1 MTIRHLHFERNG
13 RRWRADLNAGRDL
26 SLPLTFDGGQPKF
39 FAAPAASSTP
49 YSTADFKGSVTL
61 GASCNCNTVSLTPH
75 CNGTHTES
83 LAHIVTAQLPIR
95 DIAPRELL
103 TACLISIAPREAH
116 QVADALNP
124 AAQPSDPVIDSR
136 QLRDALLSLEP
147 ASLEPEPLDALMDA
161 LIVRTLPNDLG
172 KLTRDYDRGSCPPY
186 FTAAAVQVAVDF
198 GIRHLL
204 VDLPSIDRMH
214 DGGLLAAHRTFWG
227 LPLHSTDAKL
237 ARRAHATVT
246 ELCFIDD
253 SIADGWYLLNL
264 QVAPFMADAA
274 PSRPL
279 VYPMQLV

>member
-1 MTIRHLHFERNG
+1 MTVRHLHFDRNG
-13 RRWRADLNAGRDL
+13 RRWRADLNDGRDL
-26 SLPLTFDGGQPKF
+26 SLPLRFDGAQPRF
-39 FAAPAASSTP
+39 FSAPLASAAP
-49 YSTADFKGSVTL
+49 YSTDNFTGSIVS

-83 LAHIVTAQLPIR
+83 LAHIVTADMPIR

-103 TACLISIAPREAH
+103 AACLISVAPREAH

-124 AAQPSDPVIDSR
+124 AAQPADPVIDSR
-136 QLRDALLSLEP
+136 QIRDALLSLEP
-147 ASLEPEPLDALMDA
+147 EFLESEPIDA
-161 LIVRTLPNDLG
+161 LIVRTLPNDSD
-172 KLTRDYDRGSCPPY
+172 KATRNYDRIACPPY

-198 GIRHLL
+198 GVRHLL

-214 DGGLLAAHRTFWG
+214 DGGLLAAHRAFWG

-237 ARRAHATVT
+237 ARRAYATVT

-274 PSRPL
+274 PSRPI
-279 VYPMQLV
+279 VYPLHPV

>member
-1 MTIRHLHFERNG
+1 MTARHLHFDRNG
-13 RRWRADLNAGRDL
+13 RRWRADLDAGHDL
-26 SLPLTFDGGQPKF
+26 SLPLIFNGNQPRF
-39 FAAPAASSTP
+39 FSVPAAS
-49 YSTADFKGSVTL
+49 TAAYTTDNFTGSVAN

-83 LAHIVTAQLPIR
+83 LAHIVTAELPIR

-103 TACLISIAPREAH
+103 AACLISIAPREAH

-124 AAQPSDPVIDSR
+124 AAQPTDPVIDSR
-136 QLRDALLSLEP
+136 QIRDALLSLEP
-147 ASLEPEPLDALMDA
+147 EFLEAEPIDA
-161 LIVRTLPNDLG
+161 LIVRTLPNDRS
-172 KLTRDYDRGSCPPY
+172 KTTRDYDHIACPPY
-186 FTAAAVQVAVDF
+186 FTAAAMQVAVDF
-198 GIRHLL
+198 GVRHLL

-274 PSRPL
+274 PSRPII
-279 VYPMQLV
+279 YPIHPV